1 MFILVNKNYLVPTIL
16 SYTFK
21 TQAID
26 ELLNITISR
35 TREYCMNVYVVNG
48 DDEIYY
54 FECDKIFCQKN
65 STLSVVYEHV
75 PTKWMGN
82 TYLSHYKEQNEIK
95 QLETLN
101 LTQNDELKGL
111 KFTDDE
117 TKQMNIS
124 IDLKKECASN
134 NTDKKKVLFL
144 NDKLSEKVNELNSAQ
159 KILQTQ
165 EVSSTQEVLQTQK
178 ILPTQEVSSAQEVS
192 SIQVNTDSEFDEKR
206 NKLIGLIEEVNGL
219 YQKELVN
226 IRRLELNLKSFD
238 NKLNKLEKKKKEEIF
253 DNVIKTQTEYR
264 TWKKIKYTI
273 EDDIDILKPES
284 ELVETNKEAP
294 ILFLSKFKYID
305 KILENDAIKQ
315 IFNDLNSIDLNEI
328 YSQNILPN
336 ENIIQFCNK
345 YAKLSKELHYKFDH
359 DWDHL
364 EEEMNLN
371 STNRLSTSNISSSS
385 TFKK

>member
-16 SYTFK
+16 NYEFK
-21 TQAID
+21 TQALD

-35 TREYCMNVYVVNG
+35 TREYCMNVYVVNE

-54 FECDKIFCQKN
+54 FECNKIFCQKN
-65 STLSVVYEHV
+65 STLSVMYEHV

-101 LTQNDELKGL
+101 LTLNSTQNDELKGL

-144 NDKLSEKVNELNSAQ
+144 NDKLSEKVNELNLA
-159 KILQTQ
+159 
-165 EVSSTQEVLQTQK
+165 QK
-178 ILPTQEVSSAQEVS
+178 ILPTQEVLSTQEVS
-192 SIQVNTDSEFDEKR
+192 STQVNADSEFDEKR
-206 NKLIGLIEEVNGL
+206 NKLISLIEEVNDL

-226 IRRLELNLKSFD
+226 VRRLELNLKSFD

-264 TWKKIKYTI
+264 TWKKIKYMI

-284 ELVETNKEAP
+284 ELKETNKEAP

-305 KILENDAIKQ
+305 KILENNAIKQ
-315 IFNDLNSIDLNEI
+315 IFNELNSIDLNEI

-371 STNRLSTSNISSSS
+371 STNRLSTSNISSSA
-385 TFKK
+385 FKK